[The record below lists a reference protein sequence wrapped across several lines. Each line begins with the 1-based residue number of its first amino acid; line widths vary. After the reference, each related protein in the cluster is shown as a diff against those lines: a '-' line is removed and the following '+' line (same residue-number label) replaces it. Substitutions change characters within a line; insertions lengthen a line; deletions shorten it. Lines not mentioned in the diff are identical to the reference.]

1 MGHETFALLKYVF
14 IGVFSLLLARITKP
28 KWIGYF
34 NFLGAWLTF
43 LVASLLVAPKGTAA
57 GGNFVYLLAY
67 CAGTAG
73 GTCVVGFIIGYI
85 FIKIVVAIMRRS
97 KKDDLQE
104 DAAAPE
110 APQQPEDNQK

>member
-34 NFLGAWLTF
+34 NLLGAWLTF
-43 LVASLLVAPKGTAA
+43 LVASLLAAPKGGYVASSFQYA
-57 GGNFVYLLAY
+57 LAY
-67 CAGTAG
+67 CAGSAAG
-73 GTCVVGFIIGYI
+73 ACVFGFIIGYI

-110 APQQPEDNQK
+110 APQQPEDNQE